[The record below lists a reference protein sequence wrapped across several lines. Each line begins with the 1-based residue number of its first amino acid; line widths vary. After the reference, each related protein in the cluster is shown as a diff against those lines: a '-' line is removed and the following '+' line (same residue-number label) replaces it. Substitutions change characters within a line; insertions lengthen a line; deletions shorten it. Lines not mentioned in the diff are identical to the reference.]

1 MNQFLIVVNAN
12 RDRELKSANL
22 VRKILEDAGKI
33 VELHVSKPDGLGN
46 YTPVKNI
53 SDGTDCV
60 IVLGGDGTFI
70 TAARDISSHEIPMLG
85 INLGRVGFLTDVE
98 VSQIPEAMEK
108 IIDGEYSIEERMMLC
123 GKVYKEDGTIK
134 GESRAVN
141 DIVIHNS
148 SNLKISEYRLEVDG
162 SELGTYRSD
171 GLIVCTPTGSTAYS
185 MSAGGPIIEPTA
197 RMMVITPVC
206 PHTLNTRSIVLS
218 PESSIKIIS
227 RTADNTVV
235 FDGHNQI
242 SVKENDYVEI
252 RPSRKVT
259 RILRIGQESF
269 LSLLS
274 QKFNS

>member
-108 IIDGEYSIEERMMLC
+108 IIAGEYSIEERMMLC

-206 PHTLNTRSIVLS
+206 PHTLNTRSI
-218 PESSIKIIS
+218 
-227 RTADNTVV
+227 
-235 FDGHNQI
+235 
-242 SVKENDYVEI
+242 
-252 RPSRKVT
+252 
-259 RILRIGQESF
+259 
-269 LSLLS
+269 
-274 QKFNS
+274 

>member
-108 IIDGEYSIEERMMLC
+108 IIAGEYSIEERMMLC

-162 SELGTYRSD
+162 SELATYRSD

>member
-1 MNQFLIVVNAN
+1 
-12 RDRELKSANL
+12 
-22 VRKILEDAGKI
+22 
-33 VELHVSKPDGLGN
+33 
-46 YTPVKNI
+46 
-53 SDGTDCV
+53 
-60 IVLGGDGTFI
+60 
-70 TAARDISSHEIPMLG
+70 
-85 INLGRVGFLTDVE
+85 
-98 VSQIPEAMEK
+98 
-108 IIDGEYSIEERMMLC
+108 
-123 GKVYKEDGTIK
+123 
-134 GESRAVN
+134 
-141 DIVIHNS
+141 
-148 SNLKISEYRLEVDG
+148 
-162 SELGTYRSD
+162 RSD